1 MFSTLT
7 CERGPATIRGISQE
21 AKYRLM
27 RFLLLVGDEYMAG
40 VFEKDQAS
48 PRDAFCNQFAVACG
62 HEAVI
67 LAVDHKRW
75 RTEARK
81 SAISFKRHDARDLGK
96 VGFGLRERPPA
107 NFEVLIYSL

>member
-1 MFSTLT
+1 
-7 CERGPATIRGISQE
+7 
-21 AKYRLM
+21 
-27 RFLLLVGDEYMAG
+27 MAG

-48 PRDAFCNQFAVACG
+48 PGNAFCNQFAVACG

-81 SAISFKRHDARDLGK
+81 AAISFKRHDARDLGK
-96 VGFGLRERPPA
+96 VGFGFREGPPA
-107 NFEVLIYSL
+107 DFEVLIYSLSRSGFIVDVRNHRPDAFLWCH